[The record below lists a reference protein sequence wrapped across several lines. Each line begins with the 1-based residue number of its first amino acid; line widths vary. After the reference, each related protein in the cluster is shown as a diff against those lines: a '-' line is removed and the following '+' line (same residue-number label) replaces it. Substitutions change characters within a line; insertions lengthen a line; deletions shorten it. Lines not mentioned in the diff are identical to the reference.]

1 MKKAI
6 SMILA
11 VAMVLMLFGGS
22 VYAGNGNGNGNGN
35 GYGKDK
41 NKEFKD
47 MKGHWGRES
56 VERMQMW
63 GILNGYDDGTFQ
75 PDRTLTQG
83 ELAVILAR
91 LLEARQSIDDDF
103 DDDDMLED
111 LFDDDFDDDDDDL
124 SKVPSWAKDAVSKGF
139 KNHYFNPKRFHSQV
153 QCDRLTACV
162 AIAKALGL
170 KPVTDFTNNPFKDF
184 GLMNDEDYG
193 YLLALYQ
200 KRYISGYPDGNFN
213 PNKLLTRAQMAVII
227 EKLLNGYDGT
237 VKDVNAPTW
246 DSKSI
251 VTASAINGTSVK
263 LEWTAAK
270 DDVKVVGY
278 KVIYEVNNVDKV
290 KYVSARTADI
300 TGLELDEEY
309 EFTVEARDAAGN
321 WSDDGPW
328 VEVTTLEE
336 DEEDTQE
343 PTWDN
348 DSIVTATAIR
358 TDSVDLKWSAAE
370 DDVKVVGYKV
380 LYEVNGVDKEKY
392 VAGRTVTITG
402 LEPDEEYIF
411 TVEAKDAEGNWSDD
425 GPSVEVTTLAED
437 ANDNTAPTWPSGA
450 ELTISSSNS
459 GIITIIWP
467 DAKDNVGV
475 VAYKLYQDGRLIK
488 TLDEDDNSVIIRGLK
503 SDTEYTFK
511 LKAVDEA
518 GNVSDSLAKVYLTK

>member
-1 MKKAI
+1 MKKVI

-22 VYAGNGNGNGNGN
+22 VYAGNGNGNGNGHD
-35 GYGKDK
+35 KDK

-83 ELAVILAR
+83 ELAVIIAR
-91 LLEARQSIDDDF
+91 LLEARQSMDDDDF

-111 LFDDDFDDDDDDL
+111 LFDDDFDDDDAL
-124 SKVPSWAKDAVSKGF
+124 SRVPSWARDAVSMGF
-139 KNHYFNPKRFHSQV
+139 MNHYFNMNRFHSQV

-162 AIAKALGL
+162 AIAKALKL

-193 YLLALYQ
+193 YLLALY
-200 KRYISGYPDGNFN
+200 KEGYISGYPDGKFN
-213 PNKLLTRAQMAVII
+213 PNNLLTRAQIAIII
-227 EKLLNGYDGT
+227 EKLLNGYDGTGT

-251 VTASAINGTSVK
+251 VTAAAINGTGVR

-300 TGLELDEEY
+300 TGLEPDEEY

-328 VEVTTLEE
+328 VKVTT
-336 DEEDTQE
+336 DDTVADYTK
-343 PTWDN
+343 PRWSK
-348 DSIVTATAIR
+348 DSYLTATAIN
-358 TDSVDLKWSAAE
+358 TNSVDLKWSGASDNE
-370 DDVKVVGYKV
+370 KVVAYKV
-380 LYEVNGVDKEKY
+380 IYENNNKKMVKHVNDATSV
-392 VAGRTVTITG
+392 RITD
-402 LEPDEEYIF
+402 LIEDEDYEFI
-411 TVEAKDAEGNWSDD
+411 VEARDAAGNWSDD
-425 GPSVEVTTLAED
+425 GPFIEVTTLKG
-437 ANDNTAPTWPSGA
+437 TAADTVAPKWPDGA
-450 ELTISSSNS
+450 DLTISSSKS

-467 DAKDNVGV
+467 DATDNVGV
-475 VAYKLYQDGRLIK
+475 DAYKVYQNDRLIK
-488 TLDEDDNSVIIRGLK
+488 TMDGDDNSVIIKGLD

-511 LKAVDEA
+511 VKAVDDA
-518 GNVSDSLAKVYLTK
+518 GNMSASLTKVYLTE